1 MVSNF
6 RRLCPSALSYVCQ
19 KITSESLDKG
29 RDNAREYMSRS
40 HMKVIGSR
48 SKSRKKLMVQKSP
61 FLQCKA
67 VVSNNYGSIKH
78 RFMMFGECP
87 CDGGL

>member
-1 MVSNF
+1 MGITFETLDIRSSF
-6 RRLCPSALSYVCQ
+6 LCILYIS
-19 KITSESLDKG
+19 
-29 RDNAREYMSRS
+29 REYGSGS
-40 HMKVIGSR
+40 YMKVIGSR